1 MRKYKVG
8 ENVTVVLPDKRE
20 VTGVIKKVSPDRRN
34 LTVRID
40 DNTDILTEPQFLKGR
55 GQKEKRSWDTPSRP
69 ITPTPKR

>member
-20 VTGVIKKVSPDRRN
+20 VSGVIKKVSPDRRN

-40 DNTDILTEPQFLKGR
+40 DNTDILTEPQFLKGNGKKGTR
-55 GQKEKRSWDTPSRP
+55 K
-69 ITPTPKR
+69 